1 MQVQQLRYFVAVAQT
16 RHFTRAAEL
25 TGVSQ
30 PSMSKQIRVLENS
43 LGTPLFVR
51 NRGAIDLTS
60 AGEALLPH
68 AERILIDVEV
78 AEEAVQEVAGLRRGR
93 VRLGATPSLCDG
105 LLPEVLT
112 AFHRRRPGIDL
123 EVHESGSR
131 LLMQELA
138 RGHLDLALNIV
149 SATIEH
155 DGLVTTEL
163 LTERLVLV
171 GPPHSELAA
180 EVALRDLREVPLVM
194 AREGYDLRDRT
205 NAACREAG
213 FDPVI
218 AVEGGEMSAVLR
230 FVEAGLGHAIVPQM
244 VVATRPQ
251 LTVAR
256 LVSPTL
262 TRTIG
267 VSHRDEQA
275 MSLAARAFRDELVRA
290 LG

>member
-51 NRGAIDLTS
+51 NRGAIELTS

-68 AERILIDVEV
+68 AERILIDVEA
-78 AEEAVQEVAGLRRGR
+78 AEESVQEVAGLRRGR

-112 AFHRRRPGIDL
+112 AFHRRHPGIDL

-131 LLMQELA
+131 LLMLELV
-138 RGHLDLALNIV
+138 RGRLDLALNIV
-149 SATIEH
+149 SATTEH
-155 DGLVTTEL
+155 EDLVTTEL
-163 LTERLVLV
+163 LTEQLVLV
-171 GPPHSELAA
+171 GPPHHELAT
-180 EVALRDLREVPLVM
+180 EVPLRDLHDVPLVM

-213 FDPVI
+213 FEPVI

-251 LTVAR
+251 LAVAR
-256 LVSPTL
+256 LVSPPL

>member
-51 NRGAIDLTS
+51 NRGAIELTS

-68 AERILIDVEV
+68 AERILIDVEA
-78 AEEAVQEVAGLRRGR
+78 AEESVQEVAGLRRGR

-112 AFHRRRPGIDL
+112 AFHRRHPGIDL

-131 LLMQELA
+131 LLMLELV
-138 RGHLDLALNIV
+138 RGRLDLALNIV
-149 SATIEH
+149 SATTEH
-155 DGLVTTEL
+155 EDLVTTEL
-163 LTERLVLV
+163 LTEQLVLV
-171 GPPHSELAA
+171 GPPHHELAT
-180 EVALRDLREVPLVM
+180 EVPVRDLHDVPLVM

-213 FDPVI
+213 FEPVI

-251 LTVAR
+251 LAVAR

>member
-163 LTERLVLV
+163 LTERL
-171 GPPHSELAA
+171 
-180 EVALRDLREVPLVM
+180 
-194 AREGYDLRDRT
+194 T
-205 NAACREAG
+205 
-213 FDPVI
+213 
-218 AVEGGEMSAVLR
+218 
-230 FVEAGLGHAIVPQM
+230 
-244 VVATRPQ
+244 
-251 LTVAR
+251 R
-256 LVSPTL
+256 LVSC
-262 TRTIG
+262 
-267 VSHRDEQA
+267 
-275 MSLAARAFRDELVRA
+275 VRA
-290 LG
+290 HDKTAREHNHRYRHIPC

>member
-1 MQVQQLRYFVAVAQT
+1 VQIQQLRYFVAVAQT

-25 TGVSQ
+25 TGISQ

-51 NRGAIDLTS
+51 NRGAIELTS

-68 AERILIDVEV
+68 AERILIDVEA
-78 AEEAVQEVAGLRRGR
+78 AEESVQEVAGLRRGR

-112 AFHRRRPGIDL
+112 EFHRRHPGIDL

-131 LLMQELA
+131 LLVRELA
-138 RGHLDLALNIV
+138 HGQLDLALTIV
-149 SATIEH
+149 SPTTEH
-155 DGLVTTEL
+155 EDLVTTEL
-163 LTERLVLV
+163 LTEQLVLV
-171 GPPHSELAA
+171 GPPHRELAPT
-180 EVALRDLREVPLVM
+180 VPLRDLRDVPLVM
-194 AREGYDLRDRT
+194 ARDGYDLRERT
-205 NAACREAG
+205 DAACRQAG
-213 FDPVI
+213 FVPRV

-251 LTVAR
+251 LAVAR

-267 VSHRDEQA
+267 VAHRDEQA
-275 MSLAARAFRDELVRA
+275 MSLAARAFRDELVRQ

>member
-1 MQVQQLRYFVAVAQT
+1 MQIHQLRYFVAVAQT
-16 RHFTRAAEL
+16 KHFTRAAEV

-30 PSMSKQIRVLENS
+30 PSMSKQIRALENS

-51 NRGAIDLTS
+51 TRGAIELTS

-68 AERILIDVEV
+68 AERLVLDVEA

-112 AFHRRRPGIDL
+112 AFHRRHPGIDL

-131 LLMQELA
+131 LLVRELVQ
-138 RGHLDLALNIV
+138 GHIDLSLNIV
-149 SATIEH
+149 DAATAH
-155 DGLVTTEL
+155 DDLVTTEL
-163 LTERLVLV
+163 LTEELVLV
-171 GPPHSELAA
+171 GGPHRELPAT
-180 EVALRDLREVPLVM
+180 VTMSDLRDVPLVM
-194 AREGYDLRDRT
+194 FRDGYDLRNRT
-205 NAACREAG
+205 LAACRRAG
-213 FDPVI
+213 FEPLI

-230 FVEAGLGHAIVPQM
+230 FVEVGLGHAVVPQM

-256 LVSPTL
+256 IASPTL

-267 VSHRDEQA
+267 VSHRPEQS
-275 MSLAARAFRDELVRA
+275 MSLAARAFQRELLRQ